1 MVGSK
6 IVWFSDY
13 CCFNTRLVFPVMPLL
28 SSQTMLS
35 SQTRAISSFSIA
47 EYPIR
52 KLPEGGTLLIVIVVD
67 IILAMSIGV

>member
-13 CCFNTRLVFPVMPLL
+13 CCFNARLVVPVMPL
-28 SSQTMLS
+28 LS